1 MKKVT
6 IETSEMNVIS
16 FKDICDKIA
25 NVYEWDKGY
34 KVDEENEEVFFTKDG
49 ENFKGSMNGYDFDVF
64 SIGEDGDEV
73 YEELVEWLEA
83 LDADHAI
90 RAKDEDGKDCFVLV
104 F

>member
-6 IETSEMNVIS
+6 IETAEMNVVS

-49 ENFKGSMNGYDFDVF
+49 ETFKGSMNGYDFDVF
-64 SIGEDGDEV
+64 FNGEDGDDV
-73 YEELVEWLEA
+73 YETVEWLEV